1 MRNKHLLASAALG
14 LVVLSSGAAH
24 AQDGQAASITWKGAP
39 EFSFGDFTFKPRG
52 RVYLDYVNQDV
63 DPAVG
68 AAFGASETRI
78 RTARLG
84 VEGSWADRWS
94 YVAEANINGG
104 EATWE
109 DLLIAWAPTDNV
121 TVQLGHFKSI
131 SLENLTS
138 SRYTTF
144 MERGPFND
152 LISGGRVMT
161 LAVGVNGDNWSLTG
175 GVHGDSIN
183 DSDVAG
189 DEQAGAFVRGH
200 FAPVVSDDMTIH
212 LGGWARVRDRGD
224 DTPFRYRVRNNTNFG
239 DRYTDAGSSPL
250 GAGDSDTTWGLE
262 AAGVWRSL
270 SLQGEWANVDVDLT
284 GGGSA
289 EAQAYYVFASFF
301 PTGEQR
307 RYSASSGKFNRVSV
321 RNPLTEG
328 GFGAVELAARYDNAD
343 LTEFAGVPTAGE
355 YSAVTIGAT
364 WYPFSHVRFM
374 ANYTDATNEAQIL
387 ASDVD
392 VQTFQLRAQFDF

>member
-1 MRNKHLLASAALG
+1 
-14 LVVLSSGAAH
+14 
-24 AQDGQAASITWKGAP
+24 
-39 EFSFGDFTFKPRG
+39 
-52 RVYLDYVNQDV
+52 NQDV

-152 LISGGRVMT
+152 LI
-161 LAVGVNGDNWSLTG
+161 NGA
-175 GVHGDSIN
+175 
-183 DSDVAG
+183 DVAG
-189 DEQAGAFVRGH
+189 AEQAGAFVRGH

-289 EAQAYYVFASFF
+289 
-301 PTGEQR
+301 
-307 RYSASSGKFNRVSV
+307 
-321 RNPLTEG
+321 
-328 GFGAVELAARYDNAD
+328 
-343 LTEFAGVPTAGE
+343 
-355 YSAVTIGAT
+355 
-364 WYPFSHVRFM
+364 
-374 ANYTDATNEAQIL
+374 
-387 ASDVD
+387 
-392 VQTFQLRAQFDF
+392 

>member
-24 AQDGQAASITWKGAP
+24 AQDGQATSITWKGAP

-68 AAFGASETRI
+68 AGFGASETRI

-109 DLLIAWAPTDNV
+109 DLLIAWAPTNNV

-200 FAPVVSDDMTIH
+200 FAPVVGDDMTIH

-387 ASDVD
+387 TSDVD